1 MNTVELACR
10 VDRRRDT
17 LLQQRDRFN
26 GIDYVEVLD
35 GQLILCVHFFGDV
48 PALFDE
54 QHPDGIKLENVRISG
69 GRRIRDI
76 RPVALKVD
84 RTDDPEHDDC
94 LRITLDKIGDFSI
107 YKLCLVKRP
116 EASEGD
122 VAKTDWLPYVNFDPR
137 YQCAEFS
144 FKVDCP
150 SDLDCK
156 TDDACPPTIFP
167 VPEIN
172 YLAKDYASFRQL
184 MLDRLAVTI
193 PDWQERHV
201 PDLGITLVEVLAYA
215 ADHLSYY
222 QDAVA
227 TEAYLNTARQRIS
240 VRRHARLVDYNL
252 HEGTNARAWV
262 SVWTSGDTP
271 LIKPNDFYFITG
283 FDVVKATQGNLVKH
297 DDLVHVSPS
306 SYEVFEVVPDTLD
319 TELKFFATHSEMR
332 FYTWGDTECC
342 LPAGATRATLL
353 DGLAQS
359 GTPPDL
365 AAENAAVMPR
375 AATNPTQRVLHLKA
389 GDVLIFEEVIGPNTG
404 NSADANPL
412 HRHAIRLTEVVQRCD
427 ALLGNTPVLD
437 IEWAPEDALPFSL
450 CLSSRLPAPDC
461 RRVDNISVARGN
473 VVLVDHGRTTYDDLG
488 KVLSGEVAGECACDG
503 SVIETTTVPGKFAPT
518 LPKAPVTFAEPVKPL
533 TPARSFGKRDPHR
546 ALPQV
551 WLSSPPVSDDTL
563 VSAANPQ
570 WWFARTHLL
579 DSSADDKHFVAELEE
594 GGRAHLR
601 FGDGELGM
609 HPEAGAVFRAKY
621 RVGNGPSGNVGRES
635 IAYMVL
641 RRDSWSGLT
650 VQPRNPIAAS
660 GGVAPEI
667 MAEAKLLAPHAFRSK
682 LMRAITAAD
691 YATIS
696 AQRSDLQGAAARLR
710 WTGSWY
716 DARVAID
723 PLHVEFADETLC
735 SDVAAFL
742 YPYRRIGHDL
752 DVVPAR
758 YIPLD
763 ITLRVCV
770 LPHHTR
776 GEIKAALLA
785 IFSNRDLGEG
795 RVGFFHPD
803 RLRFGG
809 SVYLSQIVAAAQAV
823 EGVESVVITRLQRRF
838 AAANGELESGA
849 LPIGE
854 LEVAQL
860 DNDPNF
866 PEHGRLALLMGGG
879 R

>member
-17 LLQQRDRFN
+17 LFQQRDQFN
-26 GIDYVEVLD
+26 GIDFVEVLD
-35 GQLILCVHFFGDV
+35 GQLLLCVHFFGDV

-54 QHPDGIKLENVRISG
+54 QHPEGIKLENVRITG
-69 GRRIRDI
+69 GRRIRDV
-76 RPVALKVD
+76 RPVALTVD
-84 RTDDPEHDDC
+84 RSDDPERDDC

-107 YKLCLVKRP
+107 YELCLVKRP

-122 VAKTDWLPYVNFDPR
+122 VAKADWLPYANFDPR

-156 TDDACPPTIFP
+156 ADDSCPPTIFP

-184 MLDRLAVTI
+184 MLDRLAVTM

-201 PDLGITLVEVLAYA
+201 PDLGITLVELLAYA

-252 HEGTNARAWV
+252 DEGTNARAWV
-262 SVWTSGDTP
+262 SVRTSSDTP

-283 FDVVKATQGNLVKH
+283 FAGLKSVQGNMVKH
-297 DDLVHVSPS
+297 DDLTQVTPS
-306 SYEVFEVVPDTLD
+306 NYEVFEVVSHTPDTA
-319 TELKFFATHSEMR
+319 LKFFEKHSEMR

-342 LPAGATRATLL
+342 LPVGATRATLL
-353 DGLAQS
+353 DGPPQQP
-359 GTPPDL
+359 TPPSGNI
-365 AAENAAVMPR
+365 AAPQR
-375 AATNPTQRVLHLKA
+375 AATSTTQRMLNLKA
-389 GDVLIFEEVIGPNTG
+389 GDVLIFEEVIGPKTG
-404 NSADANPL
+404 NTADADPM
-412 HRHAIRLTEVVQRCD
+412 HRHAVLLINVSERVD
-427 ALLGNTPVLD
+427 ALLNNTPVLD

-450 CLSSRLPAPDC
+450 CISSRLPAPDC
-461 RRVDNISVARGN
+461 RRIDNVSVARGN
-473 VVLVDHGRTTYDDLG
+473 VVLVDHGRTTHDDLG
-488 KVLSGEVAGECACDG
+488 NVPVGEVTGECACDG
-503 SVIETTTVPGKFAPT
+503 SVIETTTVPGKFTPP
-518 LPKAPVTFAEPVKPL
+518 LPKVPLTFAEPTMPL
-533 TPARSFGKRDPHR
+533 APASTLVKRDPHC

-551 WLSSPPVSDDTL
+551 WLSTPPADDDALPSD
-563 VSAANPQ
+563 ANPQ

-579 DSSADDKHFVAELEE
+579 DSSADDKHFVAEMDE

-609 HPEAGAVFRAKY
+609 RPEAGAVFRARY
-621 RVGNGPSGNVGRES
+621 RIGNGPSGNVGRES
-635 IAYMVL
+635 IAYIVL
-641 RRDSWSGLT
+641 RRDAWSGLT
-650 VQPRNPIAAS
+650 VQPRNPMAAS
-660 GGVAPEI
+660 GGVAPES

-682 LMRAITAAD
+682 LMRAVTAAD
-691 YATIS
+691 YATIA

-723 PLHVEFADETLC
+723 PLHVEFADERLC
-735 SDVAAFL
+735 ANVAAFL
-742 YPYRRIGHDL
+742 YPYRRMGHDL

-763 ITLRVCV
+763 IALRVCV

-776 GEIKAALLA
+776 GEVKAVLLA
-785 IFSNRDLGEG
+785 IFSNRDLGDG
-795 RVGFFHPD
+795 RLGFFHPD
-803 RLRFGG
+803 RLSFGG
-809 SVYLSQIVAAAQAV
+809 SIYLSQIVAAAQAV
-823 EGVESVVITRLQRRF
+823 EGVESVVVTTLQRRF
-838 AAANGELESGA
+838 EPANGELASGA
-849 LPIGE
+849 LSIGE
-854 LEVAQL
+854 LELAQF

-866 PEHGRLALLMGGG
+866 PEHGRFTLIMGGG